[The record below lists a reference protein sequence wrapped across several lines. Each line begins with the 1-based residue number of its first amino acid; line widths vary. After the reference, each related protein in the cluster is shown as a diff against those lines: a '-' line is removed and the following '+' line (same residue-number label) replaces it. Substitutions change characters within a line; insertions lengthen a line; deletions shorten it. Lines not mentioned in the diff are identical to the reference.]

1 MVLMLLR
8 GSNSRSHKESWH
20 LTAIFFPRR
29 SISGKLVY
37 GLVWR
42 RYNGRRWIYKR
53 VVDYKDPEDDNRDA
67 VGPRNPS
74 AQNTERRSLAEL
86 AATAPP
92 DHGREYK
99 I

>member
-1 MVLMLLR
+1 MLLR
-8 GSNSRSHKESWH
+8 GSKSRSRQESWH

-53 VVDYKDPEDDNRDA
+53 VVDYKDSEELNRDD

-74 AQNTERRSLAEL
+74 AQKTEPHWLAEL
-86 AATAPP
+86 SVTAPP
-92 DHGREYK
+92 DH
-99 I
+99 